1 MPAAVTPAPTRKCRR
16 VIRCV
21 GELVRTGILHDTG
34 FENCRTVVNLNLDIT
49 LVRIKEMN
57 FRLRKMRALAT
68 AKAAGVDGLLVTH
81 LPDVR
86 YLSGFTGSNAAL
98 VLTSGRAVLF
108 TDGRY
113 TGQAKAEAVGSRVV
127 IAKESA
133 VATACKWME
142 NAKVRRCGFDAAHTT
157 VAGLNAMRKAVSG
170 KARRGLFVP
179 VESVVSRLREVKD
192 SDEIGKIRAAAS
204 LGCQLFE
211 GMLSYLEPGLT
222 ETAVAATLEY
232 VARLGGAEGMS
243 FETIVASGKR
253 SALPHGRATGAKVPS
268 RGFVTL
274 DFGVILDGYLSDM
287 TRTVHMGKAMPVE
300 RDVYDFVLEAQE
312 AAVAAVAPGV
322 TAGEV
327 DEAAR
332 SVLRRVK
339 LDTYFSHSTG
349 HGVGLEIHEGP
360 RLAAKQK
367 QVLEQGMVITIEPGV
382 YMPGR
387 FGLRIE
393 DMVLVT
399 ATGGEVLTPSI
410 KAWTEL

>member
-1 MPAAVTPAPTRKCRR
+1 
-16 VIRCV
+16 
-21 GELVRTGILHDTG
+21 
-34 FENCRTVVNLNLDIT
+34 
-49 LVRIKEMN
+49 MN
-57 FRLRKMRALAT
+57 FSLRKRRAAAA
-68 AKAAGVDGLLVTH
+68 AKSAGVDAMVVTH

-86 YLSGFTGSNAAL
+86 YLCGFTGSNGAL
-98 VLTSGRAVLF
+98 VLAGGRAVLF

-113 TGQAKAEAVGSRVV
+113 TGQAKAEAVGTRVV
-127 IAKESA
+127 IAKKPAVVAACEWMASA
-133 VATACKWME
+133 G
-142 NAKVRRCGFDAAHTT
+142 VRRSGFDAANTT
-157 VAGLNAMRKAVSG
+157 VAGLETMRKAVP
-170 KARRGLFVP
+170 ARVRRGMFVALGP
-179 VESVVSRLREVKD
+179 LVSRMREVKD
-192 SDEIGKIRAAAS
+192 AEEIAKLRAAAR
-204 LGCQLFE
+204 LGCELFE
-211 GMLSYLEPGLT
+211 GMLTYLEAGLT
-222 ETAVAATLEY
+222 EGEVAATLEY
-232 VARLGGAEGMS
+232 AARLAGAEGMS
-243 FETIVASGKR
+243 FDTIVAGGVR
-253 SALPHGRATGAKVPS
+253 SALPHGRATGAKLPK

-274 DFGVILDGYLSDM
+274 DFGVILDGYSSDM
-287 TRTVHMGKAMPVE
+287 TRTVHMGKAMPGE
-300 RDVYDFVLEAQE
+300 RDVYDSVLEAQE

-339 LDTYFSHSTG
+339 LDQYFSHSTG

-399 ATGGEVLTPSI
+399 ASGGEVLTPSV
-410 KAWTEL
+410 KAWIEL